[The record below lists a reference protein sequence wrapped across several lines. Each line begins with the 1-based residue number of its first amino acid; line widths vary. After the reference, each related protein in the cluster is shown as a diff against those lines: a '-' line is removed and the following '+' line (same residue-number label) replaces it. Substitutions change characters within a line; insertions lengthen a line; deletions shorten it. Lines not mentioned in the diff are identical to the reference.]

1 MGNALDSA
9 PKTYSASDPTKM
21 QGDPMGAAWLQTYRH
36 DPYAHTDRIPWGNKG
51 SHLSIGAKV
60 LQDVPGT
67 DMYVQN
73 AQGKKIF
80 ITKNGKTLPNAASLI
95 QQDPN
100 YGLGPLVEI
109 LGPPTDPQYYMWT
122 GTEMTAGDAYKPV
135 KINSMKDLE
144 YAMTSNTNPN
154 EQSPALDHQHSGQYG
169 EASISGPFQKLPKD
183 VWSAVGQENAV
194 IGAIGGQLVVP
205 IAADAIS
212 SVIPGFGQVTQTL
225 GLQQDLTDALTK
237 AVDGWKKN
245 MQYKPT
251 STFNTAMSNVITDPR
266 LNQTYVESHAGY
278 TNLVKQT
285 KSHDEGILA
294 MPNSTPE
301 QRMLKARALQAK
313 AADMQADQQAQQ
325 VESLMAQLKVKY
337 PKLDWS
343 YYDSM
348 QSGIQIA
355 GTTDQKLNIISHFS
369 DKLVAD
375 VQQAKAAQAEA
386 DTVLETGN
394 LESQMTELKQKYPNL
409 DWAYYDQ
416 MKYGLEATTD
426 TDAKQNIL
434 NHFSDKL
441 ADDIAAQKAKQDPQ
455 PAQTTTPPPKGSGF
469 GPVSWNPLVINGAFR
484 EDNQQVV
491 IHG

>member
-1 MGNALDSA
+1 MGNILDKA
-9 PKTYSASDPTKM
+9 PTSYSTSDPTKM
-21 QGDPMGAAWLQTYRH
+21 QGEVSGDAWLQTYKH
-36 DPYAHTDRIPWGNKG
+36 DPYAHTNRIPWGNKG

-80 ITKNGKTLPNAASLI
+80 ITKNGKQLPNAAQLI

-122 GTEMTAGDAYKPV
+122 GTEMTAGDDYKAV
-135 KINSMKDLE
+135 KINSMADLQ
-144 YAMTSNTNPN
+144 YAVTSNRNTKI
-154 EQSPALDHQHSGQYG
+154 QSPAMDHQHSGQFG
-169 EASISGPFQKLPKD
+169 EASIAGPFQKLPKD
-183 VWSAVGQENAV
+183 LWSAVGKENAV

-205 IAADAIS
+205 IAADVIS
-212 SVIPGFGQVTQTL
+212 SAIPGFGQVTQAL

-266 LNQTYVESHAGY
+266 LNQTYIQSHAGY
-278 TNLVKQT
+278 TNLVRQT

-294 MPNSTPE
+294 MPNATPE
-301 QRMLKARALQAK
+301 QKMLKARALQAK
-313 AADMQADQQAQQ
+313 ASDMDADQQAQQ

-337 PKLDWS
+337 PKLNWG
-343 YYDSM
+343 YYDQM
-348 QSGIQIA
+348 QSGMQIA
-355 GTTDQKLNIISHFS
+355 GTTEQKLNILNHFS
-369 DKLVAD
+369 DKLVSD
-375 VQQAKAAQAEA
+375 VQAANTAQAESTA
-386 DTVLETGN
+386 TLQASN
-394 LESQMTELKQKYPNL
+394 LESSMVELKQKYPNL

-416 MKYGLEATTD
+416 MKYGLQAATD
-426 TDAKQNIL
+426 PDQKQNIL

-441 ADDIAAQKAKQDPQ
+441 ADDIAAQKAKEGPQ
-455 PAQTTTPPPKGSGF
+455 PTDTSTPPGKGAGF
-469 GPVSWNPLVINGAFR
+469 GPVSWNPSVINGAFDDQDR
-484 EDNQQVV
+484 QVV

>member
-1 MGNALDSA
+1 MGNVLDNA
-9 PKTYSASDPTKM
+9 PTNFSESNPTKM
-21 QGDPMGAAWLQTYRH
+21 QGDAWLQTYKH

-51 SHLSIGAKV
+51 SHLNIGAKV

-80 ITKNGKTLPNAASLI
+80 ITKNGKQLPNAAQLI

-109 LGPPTDPQYYMWT
+109 LGPPTNPQYFMWT
-122 GTEMTAGDAYKPV
+122 GTEMSSGDAYKPV
-135 KINSMKDLE
+135 QINSMQDLQ
-144 YAMTSNTNPN
+144 YAVTSNRNTKM
-154 EQSPALDHQHSGQYG
+154 QSPALDHHFSGQFG

-194 IGAIGGQLVVP
+194 IGAIGSQLVVP
-205 IAADAIS
+205 IAADVMS
-212 SVIPGFGQVTQTL
+212 SVIPGFGQVTQAL

-237 AVDGWKKN
+237 TVDNWKKN

-251 STFNTAMSNVITDPR
+251 STFNTSMSNVITDPR
-266 LNQTYVESHAGY
+266 LDQTYIQSHTGY

-294 MPNSTPE
+294 MPNATPE
-301 QRMLKARALQAK
+301 QKMLKARALQAK
-313 AADMQADQQAQQ
+313 ASDMDANVQAQQ
-325 VESLMAQLKVKY
+325 VEGLMAQLKVKY

-343 YYDSM
+343 YFDQM

-355 GTTDQKLNIISHFS
+355 GTTQQKLNIISHFS
-369 DKLVAD
+369 DKLVSD
-375 VQQAKAAQAEA
+375 VQQAKATQAEA
-386 DTVLETGN
+386 DTVLQTGN
-394 LESQMTELKQKYPNL
+394 LENAMSELKQKYPNL
-409 DWAYYDQ
+409 NWAYYDQ
-416 MKYGLEATTD
+416 MKYGLQLATD
-426 TDAKQNIL
+426 SDQKQNIL

-441 ADDIAAQKAKQDPQ
+441 ADDIAAQKAKSTPQ
-455 PAQTTTPPPKGSGF
+455 PTDTSTPPPKGAGF
-469 GPVSWNPLVINGAFR
+469 GPISWNPSVINGSFHDHG
-484 EDNQQVV
+484 EQVV